1 MKYVFCDVS
10 FIEERA
16 RNDLKVLTSM
26 GPRVCGSHENDILAV
41 DGIMRLLT
49 EIKNSKFAVHSLE
62 FEVQKP
68 TGSFYVKFQ
77 DGLTHSYAH
86 VSDRFFKFL

>member
-1 MKYVFCDVS
+1 MILYS

-16 RNDLKVLTSM
+16 RNDLIALTSI
-26 GPRVCGSHENDILAV
+26 GPRVSGSHENDILAV
-41 DGIMRLLT
+41 DGILRILK

-68 TGSFYVKFQ
+68 TGSFFVEFQ

-86 VSDRFFKFL
+86 VSD